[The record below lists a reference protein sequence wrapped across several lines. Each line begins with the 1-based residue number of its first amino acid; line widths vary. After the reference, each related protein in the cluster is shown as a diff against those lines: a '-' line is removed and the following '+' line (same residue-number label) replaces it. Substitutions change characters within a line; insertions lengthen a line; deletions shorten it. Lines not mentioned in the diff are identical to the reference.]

1 MTLSG
6 SSTIADALAQ
16 YNNNLSWEGS
26 VTKAAAALEAIRFI
40 LVNRP
45 AIVASNNRSVNFESL
60 AAEKIKLE
68 EYIAHAGSSVNRCPF
83 TRGRML
89 T

>member
-1 MTLSG
+1 MALTG

-68 EYIAHAGSSVNRCPF
+68 EYIAHAGSSVNRCTF

>member
-1 MTLSG
+1 MAITST
-6 SSTIADALAQ
+6 STITDVLAQ

-26 VTKAAAALEAIRFI
+26 VTKAQAALEAIRWL

-45 AIVASNNRSVNFESL
+45 QNATTNGRTINFTALEQ
-60 AAEKIKLE
+60 EKKQLE
-68 EYIAHAGSSVNRCPF
+68 QFVGKFSSSVNRAGF